1 VLIQLY
7 LAHKD
12 LQELLVLQVLI
23 QLCQD
28 LKVLQVLIQLYL
40 AHKVQKVLKDQ

>member
-12 LQELLVLQVLI
+12 LQELLVLKVLI
-23 QLCQD
+23 QLFQD
-28 LKVLQVLIQLYL
+28 LKVLQALIQLYL
-40 AHKVQKVLKDQ
+40 AQKVQKVLKDQ